1 MWAGI
6 LAIAFELIKFL
17 CKWGMDKID
26 QNADRRKARAE
37 IKKTEVD
44 GAKDVRSFFL
54 GVTKYNAL

>member
-6 LAIAFELIKFL
+6 LAVAFEVVKFL

-37 IKKTEVD
+37 VKKEIND
-44 GAKDVRSFFL
+44 AKDVRSFFL
-54 GVTKYNAL
+54 GVTRYNAI